1 MRACVGARVYVCVL
15 SRLSLSR
22 AWLRACTWF
31 RRVSIGECHQSRSF
45 IFFSLTLAPAVRAF
59 SPLLPLLPL
68 LLLLLLLLRVLHQG
82 IVSVQ
87 QALPGRVSLSLP
99 MFRPSNPP

>member
-1 MRACVGARVYVCVL
+1 MRAL
-15 SRLSLSR
+15 SIPFSR

-31 RRVSIGECHQSRSF
+31 RRVSIGECHQSRSL

-59 SPLLPLLPL
+59 SPLLPL